1 MRREDR
7 MYQTEGKEHA
17 EAEVRVLAGK
27 PGKKA
32 YATPWT
38 CSVAFT
44 EKQWLICTL
53 WITLCRSGHITIKI
67 LA

>member
-1 MRREDR
+1 MKSKNR
-7 MYQTEGKEHA
+7 MYQTEGEEHA
-17 EAEVRVLAGK
+17 EAEVRALAGK

-44 EKQWLICTL
+44 EKQWLICSCVDYFVQI
-53 WITLCRSGHITIKI
+53 W
-67 LA
+67 A